1 LTTAQLVAL
10 GTTNIGVLET
20 ADIAAFT
27 TAQVAALTT
36 AQVVALTSDQIGG
49 LSVTQIA
56 AFSSAQI
63 GAVETADITALGVTG
78 IGGIEVADIVGVTTS
93 QIAAMTTAQVVAFS
107 EDQYNA
113 MSDAQKTAYAA
124 NNTPLVLDLDG
135 NGIQTLSAQN
145 GVIFDVNND
154 GVVEKTGWVSRT
166 DGLLV
171 RDINRD
177 GIINNG
183 GELFGEGTVLANG
196 SKAADGYVAL
206 SAIDSNLDGV
216 IDAKDAAFS
225 QLLVWTD
232 KDSDG
237 ISDTG
242 ELASLSDAGIAS
254 LSLNAT
260 ASTEMN
266 NGNLLG
272 LMGSFTTTDGVTHTM
287 GDVWFSVDQSGN
299 RVFDLA
305 AIAETA
311 GHLTKVNL
319 AAVGGANDT
328 LQVKLADVLSFGEAD
343 VISGTSQVTI
353 DGGAGDTVVLSNA
366 GSGWSLAGSTSDGGE
381 SYMVYVNDNAQLL
394 VNDKIHTIIV

>member
-1 LTTAQLVAL
+1 
-10 GTTNIGVLET
+10 
-20 ADIAAFT
+20 
-27 TAQVAALTT
+27 
-36 AQVVALTSDQIGG
+36 
-49 LSVTQIA
+49 
-56 AFSSAQI
+56 
-63 GAVETADITALGVTG
+63 
-78 IGGIEVADIVGVTTS
+78 
-93 QIAAMTTAQVVAFS
+93 M
-107 EDQYNA
+107 
-113 MSDAQKTAYAA
+113 
-124 NNTPLVLDLDG
+124 
-135 NGIQTLSAQN
+135 
-145 GVIFDVNND
+145 
-154 GVVEKTGWVSRT
+154 VEKTGWVSRT

-381 SYMVYVNDNAQLL
+381 SYMAYVNDNAQLL

>member
-1 LTTAQLVAL
+1 
-10 GTTNIGVLET
+10 
-20 ADIAAFT
+20 
-27 TAQVAALTT
+27 
-36 AQVVALTSDQIGG
+36 
-49 LSVTQIA
+49 
-56 AFSSAQI
+56 
-63 GAVETADITALGVTG
+63 
-78 IGGIEVADIVGVTTS
+78 VADIVGVTTS

-107 EDQYNA
+107 EDQLAA
-113 MSDAQKTAYAA
+113 MSTAQIAAVTA

-272 LMGSFTTTDGVTHTM
+272 LMGSFTTTDGITHTM
-287 GDVWFSVDQSGN
+287 GDVWFSIDQSGN

-319 AAVGGANDT
+319 ATVGGANDT
-328 LQVKLADVLSFGEAD
+328 LQVKLDDVLSFGEAD

-353 DGGAGDTVVLSNA
+353 DGGAGDTVVLSNS